1 MVESAGERMER
12 LRGQAMA
19 CMDCA
24 LSRTRKH
31 VVFGEGDPEAD
42 IVFVGEGP
50 GQWEDLSGRPFVG
63 RAGKLLDEV
72 LRENGIRRQEVY
84 ICNVIKCR
92 ASVERMGKIK
102 NRPPRV
108 GEVRACKKWLDGQL
122 TIIQPKV
129 LLCVGGPAA
138 SLLIHKNF
146 KMTQE
151 RGVWFPMMGYAPFR
165 LRSRQAFAMAVLH
178 PAYVLRQEGEAFEK
192 ARRGLVEDIAEAKRK
207 AEEIV
212 HGEMNHRKAKSRK
225 AENLFFSHEDR

>member
-1 MVESAGERMER
+1 MAESAGERMEQ
-12 LRGQAMA
+12 LRVQAMA
-19 CMDCA
+19 CTDCA

-72 LRENGIRRQEVY
+72 LRENGIRREEIY

-92 ASVERMGKIK
+92 AIVERMGQIR

-122 TIIQPKV
+122 AIVQPKI

-138 SLLIHKNF
+138 SLLIHKDF

-151 RGVWFPMMGYAPFR
+151 RGIWFPMTGYAP
-165 LRSRQAFAMAVLH
+165 FAMAVLH

-192 ARRGLVEDIAEAKRK
+192 ARGWLVEDIAEAKRK
-207 AEEIV
+207 VEEIV
-212 HGEMNHRKAKSRK
+212 HEERNS
-225 AENLFFSHEDR
+225 